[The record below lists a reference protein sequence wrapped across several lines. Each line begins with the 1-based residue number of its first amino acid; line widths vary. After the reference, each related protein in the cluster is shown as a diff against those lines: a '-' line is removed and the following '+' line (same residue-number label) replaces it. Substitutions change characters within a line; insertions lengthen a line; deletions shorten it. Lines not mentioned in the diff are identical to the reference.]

1 MTFLMANRGERESSD
16 STFYLSRWNFRD
28 SRTCVVLFARGK
40 HRSKNTSL
48 ENDII
53 LSRETQPIIQRYVF
67 IAQRARTAAA
77 LREIPERGTVVSL
90 SRSRINRQIFILLL
104 VGVQLPL
111 HWIRISSVVLVQTIQ
126 TLLFI
131 PSFSRISVAICINKT
146 NTRLQ

>member
-111 HWIRISSVVLVQTIQ
+111 H
-126 TLLFI
+126 
-131 PSFSRISVAICINKT
+131 
-146 NTRLQ
+146 